1 MILGKKNRL
10 KYSLKNGSL
19 TVKESDKVELLG
31 ITIDKVLNI
40 KRHIQNLYCAAQ
52 YKLHALRQIRK
63 YLTIDKATLL
73 SKAFTNRH
81 FNYAPLMC
89 FAMKL
94 PI

>member
-31 ITIDKVLNI
+31 INIDKVLNI
-40 KRHIQNLYCAAQ
+40 KKHIQNLCCAAQ

-63 YLTIDKATLL
+63 YLTIDKAKLL
-73 SKAFTNRH
+73 GKAFINSH
-81 FNYAPLMC
+81 FNYAPLICMFC
-89 FAMKL
+89 H
-94 PI
+94 

>member
-1 MILGKKNRL
+1 MILGKKNHL
-10 KYSLKNGSL
+10 KYSLKKGSL
-19 TVKESDKVELLG
+19 TVTESDKVELLG

-81 FNYAPLMC
+81 FNYAPLIC
-89 FAMKL
+89 VL
-94 PI
+94 P